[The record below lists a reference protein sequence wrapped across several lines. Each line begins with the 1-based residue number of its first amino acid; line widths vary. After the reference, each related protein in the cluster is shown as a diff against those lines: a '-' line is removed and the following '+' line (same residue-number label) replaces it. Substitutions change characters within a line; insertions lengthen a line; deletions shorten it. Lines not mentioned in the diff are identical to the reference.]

1 MALQLLRREQTEVIA
16 LKITAYTKDKFYK
29 LKKQTMIIATIFLC
43 TALVGVLWVRGI
55 DKMANEH
62 PDYKGNDLI

>member
-1 MALQLLRREQTEVIA
+1 ML
-16 LKITAYTKDKFYK
+16 IT
-29 LKKQTMIIATIFLC
+29 IIFIC

-62 PDYKGNDLI
+62 PEYKGNDFI

>member
-1 MALQLLRREQTEVIA
+1 
-16 LKITAYTKDKFYK
+16 
-29 LKKQTMIIATIFLC
+29 MIITTIFLC

-55 DKMANEH
+55 DSMSKEH

>member
-1 MALQLLRREQTEVIA
+1 
-16 LKITAYTKDKFYK
+16 
-29 LKKQTMIIATIFLC
+29 MIITTIFLC

-55 DKMANEH
+55 DKMSKEH